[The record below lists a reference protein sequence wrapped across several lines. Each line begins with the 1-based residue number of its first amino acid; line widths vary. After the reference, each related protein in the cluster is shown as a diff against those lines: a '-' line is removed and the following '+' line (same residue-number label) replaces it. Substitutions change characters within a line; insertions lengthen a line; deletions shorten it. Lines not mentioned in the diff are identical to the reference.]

1 MSNPELISIIVPVYN
16 IENYLPR
23 CLETIAA
30 QTYRNI
36 EIILVDDGST
46 DRSGCICDAFAN
58 KESRAKVIRQQN
70 GGPGGARNTGM
81 TNANGEYLMFVD
93 GDDYLHIDAVNTL
106 WTAINSDSK
115 YDIAIG
121 GFLKTS
127 KLDEDI
133 HSECERK
140 AVNVPRKELMRLLIA
155 SEKLPF
161 NAVWNKLY
169 RKDKIAD
176 LCFEDYMTSEDMDF
190 NLKAYLNMDKAIVVD
205 SPLYFYMQR
214 PGSITHTKD
223 SLNKHYRIYSDL
235 FHTNFKA
242 LTDNNKKDF
251 GHLLLRALYRKMTL
265 WKGRTYQTDAE
276 KDTFQKCRQYERDTR
291 WAYCLNWRINPIEKI
306 GVMTLL
312 HCPSLTR
319 WLLKKTK
326 NW

>member
-93 GDDYLHIDAVNTL
+93 GDDYLHKDAVNTL

-155 SEKLPF
+155 SKKLPF
-161 NAVWNKLY
+161 NVVWNKLY

-205 SPLYFYMQR
+205 SPLYFYVQR
-214 PGSITHTKD
+214 PGSIVHSKA
-223 SLNKHYRIYSDL
+223 SLNQHYRICSDL
-235 FHTNFKA
+235 FHTHFKA

-312 HCPSLTR
+312 HCPRLTR
-319 WLLKKTK
+319 WLLIKTK

>member
-106 WTAINSDSK
+106 WAAINSDSK

-176 LCFEDYMTSEDMDF
+176 LYFEDYMTSEDMDF
-190 NLKAYLNMDKAIVVD
+190 NLKAYLNTDKVIVVD

-223 SLNKHYRIYSDL
+223 SLNKYYRICSDL

-251 GHLLLRALYRKMTL
+251 GHLLLRALYRKMAL

-291 WAYCLNWRINPIEKI
+291 WAYCLNWHINPIEKI
-306 GVMTLL
+306 GVTTLL
-312 HCPSLTR
+312 HCPRLTR
-319 WLLKKTK
+319 WLLIKTK